1 MSDAERLPV
10 PLSVPAPDPF
20 AAGSKGQFVEPWLV
34 RVRDVDDDTMAG
46 LLKTLVQLR
55 RIRAGAT
62 VLAALAGALVFG
74 VLDTPYAL
82 IIHATLAAFTA
93 LPVFSVGT
101 LAIMRLFLKE
111 TQRSGLSKSAGVLIL
126 TRAQRR
132 ARLLAPWKGDDAAV
146 ELLFKAVRDP
156 DTAD

>member
-10 PLSVPAPDPF
+10 PLPDPF

-34 RVRDVDDDTMAG
+34 RVRDVDDDTLTG
-46 LLKTLVQLR
+46 LLKALLLLR
-55 RIRAGAT
+55 RIRNIAT
-62 VLAALAGALVFG
+62 AAAAAAGALVFG
-74 VLDTPYAL
+74 LLDTPYAL

-93 LPVFSVGT
+93 LPVFSVGS
-101 LAIMRLFLKE
+101 LAVMRLFL
-111 TQRSGLSKSAGVLIL
+111 QDARRSGLSRSAGVLVL

-132 ARLLAPWKGDDAAV
+132 ARTLPPWKGEDAAL
-146 ELLFKAVRDP
+146 EALRKAVRDP